1 VQSVSKRYGDTAV
14 VDGVRL
20 ALPEGGVTAI
30 IGPNGAG
37 KSTLLS
43 MISRLLPMSAGHVLV
58 DGLDVAHADSKE
70 LARRLAILR
79 QDNHLPLRLTVRDL
93 VAFGRFPHSGGRLT
107 VQDRAHIERAIAY
120 LQLEPLADRYL
131 DEMSGG
137 QRQRAFVAM
146 VLCQDTRYV
155 LLDEPL
161 NSLDMKHAVAMM
173 RILRRGRE
181 ARLAPRRRRTAQD
194 RGGGAARHHFRA
206 GLRRPHHCHAPGQGG
221 AARAA
226 RHSYHRGTD
235 GSLRAADHRARDRR
249 AAHLRVLPLAA
260 AHALGHMAL
269 GPGPAV
275 PTANQKPAAST
286 TWRASCVACFWWSG
300 GGSNSR
306 PSHCER
312 DALPAELPPQIKQDR
327 NYTLFFLAC
336 ESRLP

>member
-1 VQSVSKRYGDTAV
+1 MIEVQSVSKRYGDTAV

-120 LQLEPLADRYL
+120 LELEPLADRYL

-173 RILRRGRE
+173 RILRR
-181 ARLAPRRRRTAQD
+181 
-194 RGGGAARHHFRA
+194 
-206 GLRRPHHCHAPGQGG
+206 
-221 AARAA
+221 
-226 RHSYHRGTD
+226 
-235 GSLRAADHRARDRR
+235 AADELGKTVVVVLHDINFALAYADRIIAMR
-249 AAHLRVLPLAA
+249 QGRV
-260 AHALGHMAL
+260 ALQGPPAILTTEAL
-269 GPGPAV
+269 
-275 PTANQKPAAST
+275 T
-286 TWRASCVACFWWSG
+286 
-300 GGSNSR
+300 
-306 PSHCER
+306 
-312 DALPAELPPQIKQDR
+312 DLYALPITVHEIDGQRICVYYR
-327 NYTLFFLAC
+327 
-336 ESRLP
+336 